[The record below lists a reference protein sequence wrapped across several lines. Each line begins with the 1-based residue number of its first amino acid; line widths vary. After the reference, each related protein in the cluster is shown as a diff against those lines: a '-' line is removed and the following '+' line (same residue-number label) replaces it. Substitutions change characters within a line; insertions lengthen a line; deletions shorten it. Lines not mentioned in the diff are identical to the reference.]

1 MNSNVYFS
9 LWQVKLPAP
18 PVFRASVQSLFR
30 SKTETSEWSFYPIV
44 EFHWHLSLTT
54 YSAACFPQHIHQY
67 LYFYPEKW
75 WRERK
80 INPCINSS
88 PLLRVW
94 KGILQNQM
102 FTTPFCLLWNNFF
115 FFLICSA
122 KLLAKDKVSRK
133 EKKKCKVR
141 TELEE
146 KKNCLNLW
154 ISEFFHQQGRKK
166 INALHWNKVLAWC
179 FLWSMSISEIH
190 KEYLQIS
197 ASSSDPLAI
206 VNGVQ
211 FPSAK

>member
-1 MNSNVYFS
+1 MNSKVYFS
-9 LWQVKLPAP
+9 LWQVKFPAP

-102 FTTPFCLLWNNFF
+102 FTTPFCLLWNKFFF

-146 KKNCLNLW
+146 KKKLLESMNIW
-154 ISEFFHQQGRKK
+154 I
-166 INALHWNKVLAWC
+166 L
-179 FLWSMSISEIH
+179 
-190 KEYLQIS
+190 
-197 ASSSDPLAI
+197 
-206 VNGVQ
+206 
-211 FPSAK
+211 PSAREKAN